1 MADESSNAADGPVV
15 LAVSGMTCG
24 GCAGTVARVLAAV
37 PGVAGTRVDLSEGR
51 ATVAGTARLQDLV
64 RALQAAGFGASPA

>member
-1 MADESSNAADGPVV
+1 MADESSNATEGPVV
-15 LAVSGMTCG
+15 LAVAGMTCD

-37 PGVAGTRVDLSEGR
+37 PGVRETRVDLARGR

-64 RALQAAGFGASPA
+64 RALQAAGFGAGPG